1 MSTPTPILQFG
12 TSRFL
17 QAHADLFVSEAM
29 DTGEALGPIT
39 VVQTTANPDSAAR
52 VAALSSGN
60 GYTVRIRGLQGGE
73 RIDSTVHV
81 RSVAR
86 ALRAD
91 RDWPEVLRIAVD
103 EARVILSNTGDSGY
117 APDPADDAGPPAP
130 GLAPAGFPA
139 KLAALLHARWQAR
152 PTAPLTV
159 LPCELLP
166 GNGTRLHELVR
177 GVARAWDRP
186 EAFVDYL
193 ATVVLWANSV
203 VDRIVSEPI
212 LPVGAVA
219 EPYALWAIE
228 RQPGLALP
236 CRHDAIVL
244 AEDLGPFERR
254 KLHLLNLGHTLLAE
268 HWLHAG
274 ASAGRTVSGAMHDP
288 EARGALEA
296 AWAEEVLPV
305 FDAEGEGDEARRYV
319 DAVRDRFLN
328 PFLAHR
334 LSDIATSH
342 ARKKQLRLLPVLEAA
357 RRHGLALAQPQLR
370 AAVEEE
376 SLA

>member
-29 DTGEALGPIT
+29 ATGEALGPIT
-39 VVQTTANPDSAAR
+39 VVQTTASPDSAAR
-52 VAALSSGN
+52 VAALASGN
-60 GYTVRIRGLQGGE
+60 GYPVRIRGLQDGE
-73 RIDSTVHV
+73 RIDRTIHV

-86 ALRAD
+86 ALRTD
-91 RDWPEVLRIAVD
+91 RDWPEVLRIAVE
-103 EARVILSNTGDSGY
+103 EAQVILSNTGDSGY
-117 APDPADDAGPPAP
+117 APDPADDAGSPAP

-152 PTAPLTV
+152 PSAPLTV

-166 GNGTRLHELVR
+166 GNGTRLRELVR
-177 GVARAWDRP
+177 GVARAWHRP
-186 EAFVDYL
+186 AAFVDYL

-228 RQPGLALP
+228 RQAGLVLP

-244 AEDLGPFERR
+244 ADDLGPFERR

-268 HWLHAG
+268 HWLRAG
-274 ASAGRTVSGAMHDP
+274 SPPGRTVNEAMHDP

-305 FDAEGEGDEARRYV
+305 FDAEGEGDKARRYV

-342 ARKKQLRLLPVLEAA
+342 ARKKRLRLLPVLEAA
-357 RRHGLALAQPQLR
+357 RRHGLVLAQPQLR
-370 AAVEEE
+370 AAMGEEE
-376 SLA
+376 RA